1 MKLIINGKEEL
12 LSENKLTISDLL
24 RLKNVKMPE
33 MVSVELNGNFLN
45 KQDFDTKV
53 LKNDDQVEFLYFMG
67 GGSSNTN
74 LWGKFYE

>member
-1 MKLIINGKEEL
+1 VKLIINGKEEL
-12 LSENKLTISDLL
+12 LNENKLTISDLL

-53 LKNDDQVEFLYFMG
+53 LKNDDKVEFLYFMG
-67 GGSSNTN
+67 GGSSYNN
-74 LWGKFYE
+74 L